1 MDRLVVQRKIITNCK
16 NASKVSNLNISNASL
31 LFFFFFLLLCSTAS
45 LFLLADQKTEK
56 LRHAKRNDR
65 LKSSLRLTIRPGTW
79 SVRVTSGERLYALHE
94 RCLPRR
100 RDAFNARRFADTCA
114 NREPM
119 RVELM
124 ISARNAWLIFVY
136 SKHDIIK

>member
-1 MDRLVVQRKIITNCK
+1 MDRLVVQRKILTNCK
-16 NASKVSNLNISNASL
+16 NGSKVSDLNMSNTFLLSFSL
-31 LFFFFFLLLCSTAS
+31 LRSTVSLFFL
-45 LFLLADQKTEK
+45 ADEKTEK

-100 RDAFNARRFADTCA
+100 RDAFNARRFSDTCA
-114 NREPM
+114 SREPM

-124 ISARNAWLIFVY
+124 ILARNAWLIFIY
-136 SKHDIIK
+136 SEHDIIK